1 MSPRIPRLK
10 RGEWKP
16 GLQPDLSFLVMMLL
30 SLEIIVRGFDY
41 LTNDRPDVTASLSV
55 VVSAM
60 PLPVWGI
67 LFLISGG
74 TFLFGA
80 LYRSFSQLIF
90 GATTAMALYGSLAVG
105 LFLRM
110 AERGWPWD
118 GFRTPLMFIIV
129 STVFGVYA
137 FSTYLKRD
145 TCQVERRMKEGE
157 LNPSVKEE

>member
-1 MSPRIPRLK
+1 MSPRMPRIT
-10 RGEWKP
+10 RGEWQP

-41 LTNDRPDVTASLSV
+41 LTNDRPDVTSNLSV
-55 VVSAM
+55 VENAM
-60 PLPVWGI
+60 PLPLWGI
-67 LFLISGG
+67 LFFISGG

-80 LYRSFSQLIF
+80 LYRRFSPLIF
-90 GATTAMALYGSLAVG
+90 GAITAMALYGALATG

-110 AERGWPWD
+110 VERGWPWD

-137 FSTYLKRD
+137 FSAYLKRA
-145 TCQVERRMKEGE
+145 TCRVERRMKEGE
-157 LNPSVKEE
+157 FNPSVKEE